1 MPVSLMIPPLSSTF
15 GDFAGRAW
23 LNTAHQGAI
32 PRAAVHAAHEAIG
45 WKRTPHELT
54 MERFEGVPRRLRSLL
69 GALVHSDPDE
79 IVLANSASYGLH
91 AIANAYPW
99 AEDDEVLVTAGDF
112 PSDILP
118 WLSLEPRFGVSVRR
132 IRPSA
137 KVVAPGELER
147 AITPRTRLFCAP
159 WVHSFSGC
167 TADLDALGEICRRRG
182 VYLVVNASQALGARP
197 IDVGRAPIDAL
208 VSAGFKWLCGPY
220 GTGFAWI
227 RPSLRERLVQTK
239 AYWLAQLT
247 QADLG
252 RDDLDV
258 VLERG
263 THDLDVFGTANFN
276 NFVPWIASI
285 ESLLE
290 IGLDRVQAHDDALVA
305 HLIDRLH
312 AAGAYVESPEEPAQR
327 STLVFFSHP
336 DRARNQSLHR
346 LLAGAGVD
354 VAYRAGSLRASPHL
368 YNGTAD
374 IDRLVDGITEL
385 RA

>member
-1 MPVSLMIPPLSSTF
+1 MSPPLSSAF

-32 PRAAVHAAHEAIG
+32 PRAALDAAHEAVG

-54 MERFEGVPRRLRSLL
+54 IDRFQEVPRRLRAVL
-69 GALVHSDPDE
+69 GALVHGDPDE

-91 AIANAYPW
+91 AIASAYPW
-99 AEDDEVLVTAGDF
+99 ARDDEVLVMAGDF

-118 WLSLEPRFGVSVRR
+118 WLSLEPRFGISVRR
-132 IRPSA
+132 IRPRA
-137 KVVAPGELER
+137 KVVAADELEQ
-147 AITPRTRLFCAP
+147 AITSRTRLFCTP
-159 WVHSFSGC
+159 WVHSFSGA

-182 VYLVVNASQALGARP
+182 VFLVVNASQALGARP
-197 IDVGRAPIDAL
+197 IDVGRVPVDAL
-208 VSAGFKWLCGPY
+208 VCVGFKWLCGPY
-220 GTGFAWI
+220 GTGFSWI
-227 RPSLRERLVQTK
+227 RPALRERLVQTK

-252 RDDLDV
+252 RDDLEV

-263 THDLDVFGTANFN
+263 KHDLDIFGTANFN

-285 ESLLE
+285 EHLLDL
-290 IGLDRVQAHDDALVA
+290 GLDRVRAHDEALVA
-305 HLIDRLH
+305 HLVDRLR
-312 AAGAYVESPEEPAQR
+312 AAGMDLESPEEPSRR

-336 DRARNQSLHR
+336 DRARNQALHGV
-346 LLAGAGVD
+346 LAGAGVD

-374 IDRLVDGITEL
+374 IDRLVDGIRDV
-385 RA
+385 RASSEGA